1 MGLIRPIGPTV
12 EYGSYYSMRNF
23 LDLIDLNTGDL
34 LHLLSE
40 AARLK
45 TAFQAGDRPPLL
57 AGRVLGMIFEK
68 QSLRTRVSFEAG
80 MAQLGGRSIFLSA
93 TDGPIG
99 QRESVPDFARTL
111 SEYVDVVAMRVFSH
125 KTLEEFAAHSRIP
138 SINGL
143 SDLAHPC
150 QALGDLLTIQE
161 VFGSI
166 KGRTVVFVGDGNN
179 VARSLALACGK
190 LGARFVLSAPEGY
203 RFDDSFLQV
212 FRRQAPQG
220 ELTQDGSPSHAV
232 ANADVIYTDVWTSM
246 GQEAEHERRLRHF
259 AGYQVDAALLAKA
272 PKRARLMHCLP
283 AHRGEEVSAE
293 AIDGDRSIVFQ
304 QAGNRMHAQKA
315 VLVWLLT

>member
-1 MGLIRPIGPTV
+1 
-12 EYGSYYSMRNF
+12 MRNF
-23 LDLIDLNTGDL
+23 LDLIDLNTDDL

-45 TAFQAGDRPPLL
+45 TAFKAGDRPPLL

-68 QSLRTRVSFEAG
+68 QSLRTRVSFEAA

-93 TDGPIG
+93 ADGPIG

-111 SEYVDVVAMRVFSH
+111 SEYVDAVVLRVFSH
-125 KTLEEFAAHSRIP
+125 QTLEEFAAHSRIP
-138 SINGL
+138 VINGL

-166 KGRTVVFVGDGNN
+166 KGRTIVFVGDGNN

-203 RFDDSFLQV
+203 RFDDSFVQT
-212 FRRQAPQG
+212 FRRQAPHG
-220 ELTQDGSPSHAV
+220 ELSQDGAPSHAV
-232 ANADVIYTDVWTSM
+232 AAADVIYTDVWTSM
-246 GQEAEHERRLRHF
+246 GQEMERERRLRHF
-259 AGYQVDAALLAKA
+259 AGFQVDAALLAKA
-272 PKRARLMHCLP
+272 PKQARLMHCLP

-293 AIDGDRSIVFQ
+293 AIDGDRSVVFQ